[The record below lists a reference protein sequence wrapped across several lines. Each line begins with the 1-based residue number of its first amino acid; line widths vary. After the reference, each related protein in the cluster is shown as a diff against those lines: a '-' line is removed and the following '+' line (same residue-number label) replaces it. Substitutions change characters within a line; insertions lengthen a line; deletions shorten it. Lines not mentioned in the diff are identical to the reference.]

1 VPSLGKSWDVVLCN
15 DVLSWLEDVP
25 RALDAITASC
35 KEELIIHDTFLQA
48 RSGVKQEYRNIGIAR
63 LNRMNIKYLVSE
75 LRKRGFNKIKI
86 KRIYSYQHY
95 EWQAMNFPIASAS
108 GLVDCVASP
117 LYAKVVKQVAVENAW
132 VLLYYKGYV
141 YLRDLGWV
149 KQSDVKINALVSRL
163 WLRLLKRIIPKCMMH
178 TWHSR
183 NNLEKGTAEYV
194 VTCLR

>member
-1 VPSLGKSWDVVLCN
+1 
-15 DVLSWLEDVP
+15 
-25 RALDAITASC
+25 
-35 KEELIIHDTFLQA
+35 
-48 RSGVKQEYRNIGIAR
+48 
-63 LNRMNIKYLVSE
+63 
-75 LRKRGFNKIKI
+75 
-86 KRIYSYQHY
+86 
-95 EWQAMNFPIASAS
+95 MNFPIASAS
-108 GLVDCVASP
+108 GLVDCVVSP

-149 KQSDVKINALVSRL
+149 KQSDVKINALLSRL

-178 TWHSR
+178 IWHSR